1 MFTVFSDNALL
12 YDPRLPEYVLTEPVL
27 SLAKNEPARLSFGL
41 PNTNP
46 NIGSVAR
53 LQSQIKVY
61 RDETLVFLGRII
73 EDDVGLNHKQTYIA
87 EGALAYLLDSV
98 QRPYSFDGSVA
109 ALFTQLLTT
118 HNAQVN
124 VAQRL
129 GVGNVTVEPDI
140 TITASSD
147 EYTSVWAALKAQL
160 IDVYGGYLVLTF
172 DVDDLPVLNY
182 LAEPPDTA
190 TQHIKCGENLIDLA
204 VTRNA
209 DETYTACIPL
219 GAMLSEIDENVESD
233 ERLTIADANGGL
245 DYLVDSE
252 NAALYG
258 VIFAPVELTTFED
271 ERNATYLKQRGLS
284 WLSNTGLRLKESIT
298 LTAVDLHNVNADVE
312 AFSFLDRVIVSCGDI
327 CPESEFVLSGMEIP
341 LNNPAST
348 SITLGDTRP
357 SLISDNAVQKASA
370 AKRLETIE
378 ADYVTGQDV
387 MAITTDQIVNNTT
400 ILQSAQQIILSALE
414 DFVRTADY
422 ESFQSSVQTTL
433 SIMAGTIEANFSE
446 TTSEITT
453 MNGTVSQ
460 QFETIRS
467 FIRLIASGIVIGE
480 SNSSIKLK
488 LENDVLYFFS
498 GQEDTVAPENALAYF
513 SAGKLYVN
521 NVEILTSMRIGP
533 FAWVPE
539 SDNLN
544 FKLMEA

>member
-1 MFTVFSDNALL
+1 MFTVYCDNSLL
-12 YDPRLPEYVLTEPVL
+12 YDPRLPEYVLIDPVL
-27 SLAKNEPARLSFGL
+27 SLSKNEPARLSFGV
-41 PNTNP
+41 PSTNP
-46 NIGSVAR
+46 NCGAITR
-53 LQSQIKVY
+53 LRSRIKVY
-61 RDETLVFLGRII
+61 RDGQLLFLGRVV
-73 EDDVGLNHKQTYIA
+73 EDVMGINHRQTFVA

-98 QRPYSFDGSVA
+98 QRP
-109 ALFTQLLTT
+109 FTYEGTLSTFFSQLITT

-124 VAQRL
+124 VEQRL
-129 GVGNVTVEPDI
+129 GIGSVTVEAGADF
-140 TITASSD
+140 TASS
-147 EYTSVWAALKAQL
+147 ESYSSVWAVLKGQL
-160 IDVYGGYLVLTF
+160 VEQYGGFLAFTF
-172 DVDDLPVLNY
+172 GVDEQPILNY

-190 TQHIKCGENLIDLA
+190 TQHIEFGENLIDLA

-219 GAMLSEIDENVESD
+219 GATLKEIDENVDSD

-245 DYLVDSE
+245 DYLIDTE

-258 VIFAPVELTTFED
+258 IVYAPVELTTFED
-271 ERNATYLKQRGLS
+271 EKNATYLMQRGRA
-284 WLSNTGLRLKESIT
+284 WLSNTGTRLKESIT

-312 AFSFLDRVIVSCGDI
+312 AFSFLDRVIVSCGEI

-341 LNNPAST
+341 LTNPGST

-357 SLISDNAVQKASA
+357 SLIGDNAVQSASA
-370 AKRLETIE
+370 AKRLESIE
-378 ADYVTGQDV
+378 ADYVTNQEV

-414 DFVRTADY
+414 DFVRTSDY
-422 ESFQSSVQTTL
+422 ESFQSSIQTTL
-433 SIMAGTIEANFSE
+433 SIMAGTIEANFTE
-446 TTSEITT
+446 TTSDISE
-453 MNGTVSQ
+453 MNGAVSQ

-480 SNSSIKLK
+480 SNSAIKLK
-488 LENDVLYFFS
+488 LENDVLYFFT
-498 GQEDTVAPENALAYF
+498 GAEDTVAPENAMAYF
-513 SAGKLYVN
+513 SAGKLFVN
-521 NVEILTSMRIGP
+521 DVEILTSMRIGP

>member
-41 PNTNP
+41 PKTNP

-73 EDDVGLNHKQTYIA
+73 EDGVGLNHKQTYIA

-109 ALFTQLLTT
+109 AFFTQLLTT

-124 VAQRL
+124 AAQRL
-129 GVGNVTVEPDI
+129 GVGSVTVEPDI

-160 IDVYGGYLVLTF
+160 VDVYGGYLVLTF
-172 DVDDLPVLNY
+172 DADDLLVLNY

-190 TQHIKCGENLIDLA
+190 TQHIEFGENLIDLA

-284 WLSNTGLRLKESIT
+284 WLSNTGMRLKESIT
-298 LTAVDLHNVNADVE
+298 LTAVDLHNVNADIE

-357 SLISDNAVQKASA
+357 SLIGDNAVQKATA

-414 DFVRTADY
+414 DFVRTADF

-433 SIMAGTIEANFSE
+433 TIMAGTIEANFSE

>member
-190 TQHIKCGENLIDLA
+190 TQHIKFGENLIDLA

-453 MNGTVSQ
+453 MNGTASQ

>member
-190 TQHIKCGENLIDLA
+190 TQHIKFGENLIDLA

>member
-41 PNTNP
+41 PKTNP
-46 NIGSVAR
+46 NVGSVAR

-61 RDETLVFLGRII
+61 RDGALVFLGRII
-73 EDDVGLNHKQTYIA
+73 EDGVGLNHKRTYIA

-109 ALFTQLLTT
+109 AFFTQLLTA

-124 VAQRL
+124 AVQRL
-129 GVGNVTVEPDI
+129 GVGSVTVEPDI

-147 EYTSVWAALKAQL
+147 EYASVWAVLKAQL
-160 IDVYGGYLVLTF
+160 VDVYGGYLVLTF
-172 DVDDLPVLNY
+172 DTDDLPVLNY
-182 LAEPPDTA
+182 LADPPDTA
-190 TQHIKCGENLIDLA
+190 TQHIEFGENLIDLA
-204 VTRNA
+204 VNRNA

-245 DYLVDSE
+245 DYLIDSE

-284 WLSNTGLRLKESIT
+284 WLSNTGTRLKESIT

-357 SLISDNAVQKASA
+357 SLIGDNAIQKASA

-414 DFVRTADY
+414 DFVRTADF
-422 ESFQSSVQTTL
+422 ESFQNSVQTTL
-433 SIMAGTIEANFSE
+433 TIMSGTIEANFSE

-488 LENDVLYFFS
+488 LENDVLYFFT

-539 SDNLN
+539 SSNLN